1 MPLEAY
7 DSILKLW
14 SDERFWLSFVAWAL
28 LMLNWR
34 LGGLRSG
41 SLTRW
46 ILLAVVIQAA
56 PTVGALLLRFFTQH
70 PPAEELPFA
79 LIALQSINVVTL
91 IALMAAA
98 RTPARPAATPPDA
111 QTQTPDTLSA
121 ALAERQ
127 RIARDLHDGVASHL
141 VMLLASIPVRN
152 HPNAE
157 IARGLQDCLL
167 ELQMTV
173 DGLSGE
179 RMSLGEMLGNLR
191 YRFEPA
197 FKRSG
202 IELQWDVSDLTEL
215 PDLHDPDSATPDDG
229 PVHRELCKIVQEALA
244 NALRHSG
251 ARRVQV
257 RLAPGR
263 GNTRLVLEVS
273 DDGWGLPESVGSEAP
288 RTWGRGL
295 RNMQARAEAIGAG
308 IRIANISTG
317 GLRVGLTLP
326 QTDRTV
332 ELPRSASLSN
342 PLSKGWST

>member
-1 MPLEAY
+1 MPIDAY
-7 DSILKLW
+7 DAILRMW

-34 LGGLRSG
+34 LGGLRGG

-46 ILLAVVIQAA
+46 MLLAVVIQAA
-56 PTVGALLLRFFTQH
+56 PTVGALLLRFFTDH
-70 PPAEELPFA
+70 APAEELPLA

-98 RTPARPAATPPDA
+98 RTPARPAAAQPDNAQAPAPDA
-111 QTQTPDTLSA
+111 LSA

-127 RIARDLHDGVASHL
+127 RISRDLHDGVASRL

-152 HPNAE
+152 HTNTE

-197 FKRSG
+197 FRRSG
-202 IELQWDVSDLTEL
+202 IELQWDVTEL
-215 PDLHDPDSATPDDG
+215 PEADDPDGGTPDDG
-229 PVHRELCKIVQEALA
+229 PMHRELCKIVQEALA

-251 ARRVQV
+251 ARRVQL

-263 GNTRLVLEVS
+263 GNARMVLEVS

-308 IRIANISTG
+308 IRIANLSTG

-326 QTDRTV
+326 QTDRAV
-332 ELPRSASLSN
+332 ELPHPASLSN
-342 PLSKGWST
+342 PLHKGWST